1 MGRSFLDIE
10 YEAKFQLME
19 NRIYIFH
26 PPCDGREGVTYHDSY
41 MDPMAELAS
50 IFPGSDVIY
59 RLGLELVPDGDFNL
73 LLLPT
78 VIGGHI
84 QVTAF

>member
-1 MGRSFLDIE
+1 MGRSHLDIE
-10 YEAKFQLME
+10 FEAEFQLMD
-19 NRIYIFH
+19 NRQYIFH
-26 PPCDGREGVTYHDSY
+26 PPCDGRDSVTYYDSY
-41 MDPMAELAS
+41 KDPTCELES

-59 RLGLELVPDGDFNL
+59 RLGLEIGTDGDFNL

-78 VIGGHI
+78 VTFRHI